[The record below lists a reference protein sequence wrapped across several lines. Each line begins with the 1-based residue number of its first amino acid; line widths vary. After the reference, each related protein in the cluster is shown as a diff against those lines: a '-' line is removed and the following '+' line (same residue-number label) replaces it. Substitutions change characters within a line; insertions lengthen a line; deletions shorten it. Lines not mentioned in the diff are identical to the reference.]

1 MRHDDDLDDF
11 SHLPTVDAEPSS
23 EGAQDLWQKRAPAH
37 ATPEPQHSEQ
47 EELLE
52 EQLLHHELPEE
63 PAYAE
68 DQHYSHAPEWAEET
82 YVEEPAA
89 IDEEAAPPMPEPTQ
103 APDWIREAF
112 GGEVPETA
120 PAALA
125 AGMPMLIKAELPD
138 APPPVFTNPTGK
150 VVAAPP
156 PPEPEKKPKIQIK
169 IQPALAPVRPPPV
182 QFEEPDVDASHESF
196 HEEPEN
202 QDHEHESEPEIHTP
216 AAPPADG
223 EIEAPPADNTP
234 DMLTARKRAIITAVL
249 VHLGLVLLLAI
260 IHNVPLDFKRPEIV
274 ALTNVE
280 NVDNPDWKKVTSAM
294 PQTSSMASISPI
306 TSTGI
311 SNIAMPQV
319 DFSATANELNMGT
332 SFGSFGAGAGMGG
345 KVSFLGNTGSGR
357 NICFVVDVSASM
369 SALGGSGSGKRISR
383 FELLKKELV
392 KSLSKMPTGTQFQ
405 IIYFS
410 DFAWAHNEVDSKK
423 SREFEGARWTI
434 TPDNTNVSIPRF
446 RYVSAS
452 MATLRKSREIIEDSD
467 NPGGTNWGSGLFMA
481 LAASPKPDVI
491 FFMTDGNRSDAEGWI
506 DAVTRYNARGK
517 KTVIHTT
524 AMMEPDAA
532 EELDQLAKRNG
543 GKFTVVKSDGT
554 IIKGEDYF
562 KPSSQ

>member
-23 EGAQDLWQKRAPAH
+23 ADAHDLWQKRSRP
-37 ATPEPQHSEQ
+37 TPEPEHRHED
-47 EELLE
+47 EVLE

-63 PAYAE
+63 PTFIE
-68 DQHYSHAPEWAEET
+68 EHHTSHAPEWAEET
-82 YVEEPAA
+82 YVEEEPAP
-89 IDEEAAPPMPEPTQ
+89 APPDPAH

-112 GGEVPETA
+112 GGEVPATA

-125 AGMPMLIKAELPD
+125 AGMPLLIKAELPE
-138 APPPVFTNPTGK
+138 APPPVFTSPGGRKRRNEVET
-150 VVAAPP
+150 
-156 PPEPEKKPKIQIK
+156 PEPEPQIKIK
-169 IQPALAPVRPPPV
+169 IQPSLNPVRPLPIEPPESET
-182 QFEEPDVDASHESF
+182 EEAPEF
-196 HEEPEN
+196 HEEQEPSP
-202 QDHEHESEPEIHTP
+202 ESEPEMHEPIL
-216 AAPPADG
+216 PPVSG
-223 EIEAPPADNTP
+223 ETEAPPADNTS
-234 DMLTARKRAIITAVL
+234 DLGSARKRAIITAVL
-249 VHLGLVLLLAI
+249 VHFALLVLLAI
-260 IHNVPLDFKRPEIV
+260 IQTVPLNFARPEIV
-274 ALTNVE
+274 AVTNVE
-280 NVDNPDWKKVTSAM
+280 NVENPDWKKVTSAM
-294 PQTSSMASISPI
+294 PQTSSMSSISPI
-306 TSTGI
+306 TSTGV
-311 SNIAMPQV
+311 SNIAMPSV

-345 KVSFLGNTGSGR
+345 RVSFLGNTGSGR
-357 NICFVVDVSASM
+357 HICFVVDVSASM

-392 KSLSKMPTGTQFQ
+392 KSLSKMPTGTQYQ

-423 SREFEGARWTI
+423 SNEFNKARWVI
-434 TPDNTNVSIPRF
+434 TPGDTSVSIPRF

-506 DAVTRYNARGK
+506 DAVSSYNARGK
-517 KTVIHTT
+517 KAVIHTT

-554 IIKGEDYF
+554 IVKGEDYF
-562 KPSSQ
+562 KP